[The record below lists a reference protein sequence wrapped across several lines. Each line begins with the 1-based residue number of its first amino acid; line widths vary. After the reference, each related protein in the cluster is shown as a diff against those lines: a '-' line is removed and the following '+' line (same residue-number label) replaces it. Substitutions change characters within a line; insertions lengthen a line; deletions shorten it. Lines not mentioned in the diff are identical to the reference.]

1 METTTIGAAA
11 CFVWRWSNSRKR
23 RRNTRY
29 RLETDGYVLESGIDP
44 KMLTTKT
51 SEVMYMDNG
60 NMFLA
65 GMTASD
71 EIERTL
77 QMTAWRQQL
86 KRYCNI
92 VVTEIQ
98 EVSQHG
104 HYADVDEDAGKVDE
118 VSIKKITKVPPKTN
132 DRSNVKRRA
141 SASVA
146 KAVEAV
152 QGKRRKKNT

>member
-1 METTTIGAAA
+1 MDWIATGKL
-11 CFVWRWSNSRKR
+11 N
-23 RRNTRY
+23 
-29 RLETDGYVLESGIDP
+29 DYVLESGIDP

-51 SEVMYMDNG
+51 SEVMYMDNA

-71 EIERTL
+71 DVERTL

-86 KRYCNI
+86 KKYCNI
-92 VVTEIQ
+92 VVTEIM
-98 EVSQHG
+98 EVSKHG

-118 VSIKKITKVPPKTN
+118 VSIKKISKVPPKKN

-146 KAVEAV
+146 KAVAAV
-152 QGKRRKKNT
+152 QGKRRKQNT